1 MRLVAFTST
10 LADGPPGRC
19 LGIERADGLL
29 DLTDLIGADL
39 GAVLAGTD
47 PVAVLTDAESEAVY
61 EGQAHVPMS
70 DVRLLAPLAHPG
82 KIVCVGL
89 NYHDHCREQN
99 VEPPD
104 YPMLFAK
111 FPNAINDPGMPVLRP
126 RATEMFDLEAE
137 LAVVIGWRASRVSVA
152 RAMDHVFGFTIL
164 NDITARDLQ
173 REDRQ
178 WLRAKGSDGFAPLGP
193 AIVTRDEIGDPAK
206 LAISSRV
213 NGETWQDSTTAD
225 MIWDV
230 ATLLAFITRSITLEP
245 GDIVATGTP
254 AGVGHYHQPPR
265 YLAAGDVV
273 ACEIAGIGVLENTI
287 VDEQPRAE
295 DHATAA
301 GMAELAVEPMTT
313 TATTPSD

>member
-1 MRLVAFTST
+1 
-10 LADGPPGRC
+10 
-19 LGIERADGLL
+19 
-29 DLTDLIGADL
+29 
-39 GAVLAGTD
+39 
-47 PVAVLTDAESEAVY
+47 
-61 EGQAHVPMS
+61 
-70 DVRLLAPLAHPG
+70 
-82 KIVCVGL
+82 
-89 NYHDHCREQN
+89 
-99 VEPPD
+99 
-104 YPMLFAK
+104 MLFAK
-111 FPNAINDPGMPVLRP
+111 FPNAISDPGMPVLRP
-126 RATEMFDLEAE
+126 RATEMLDLEAE

-193 AIVTRDEIGDPAK
+193 AIVTRDEIGDPAN

-213 NGETWQDSTTAD
+213 NGETWQDSSTAD
-225 MIWDV
+225 MIWNV

-301 GMAELAVEPMTT
+301 GVAELAVEPAAT
-313 TATTPSD
+313 TAGD